1 MRRRRKLRS
10 VFEDPRMDYVVSG
23 LPLAPFAPLF
33 GLDAAALAV
42 HGARRVVADA
52 RPGYPCRVSLEDAAP
67 GESLLLLNWRHL
79 DGDTPYRS
87 DGPIFVREA
96 ATASARF
103 RSVIPGQQLSRLLS
117 VRAYDGDGG
126 MRDADVVEGVALE
139 ALVARFFADPAVA
152 FLHVHNARRGCY
164 ACRIDRG

>member
-1 MRRRRKLRS
+1 
-10 VFEDPRMDYVVSG
+10 MDYIVSG
-23 LPLAPFAPLF
+23 LPLAPFAPLC

-52 RPGYPCRVSLEDAAP
+52 RPGYLCRVTLEDAAP

-103 RSVIPGQQLSRLLS
+103 RNAIPGQQLSRLLS

-126 MRDADVVEGVALE
+126 MHDADVVEGVALE
-139 ALVARFFADPAVA
+139 ALVARLFADARVA

>member
-1 MRRRRKLRS
+1 
-10 VFEDPRMDYVVSG
+10 MDYIVSG

-52 RPGYPCRVSLEDAAP
+52 RPGDPCRVTLEDAAP
-67 GESLLLLNWRHL
+67 GESLFLLNWRRL

-96 ATASARF
+96 AAASARF
-103 RSVIPGQQLSRLLS
+103 RNAIPEQQRGRLLS

-126 MRDADVVEGVALE
+126 MRDADVVEGIALE
-139 ALVARFFADPAVA
+139 ARVARFFADARIV

-164 ACRIDRG
+164 ACRIDHG

>member
-1 MRRRRKLRS
+1 
-10 VFEDPRMDYVVSG
+10 MDYLLSG
-23 LPLAPFAPLF
+23 LPLAPFASLF
-33 GLDAAALAV
+33 GMDAASLAL

-52 RPGYPCRVSLEDAAP
+52 QPGYPCRVTLEDAAP

-87 DGPIFVREA
+87 DGPIFVRESA
-96 ATASARF
+96 KASARF
-103 RSVIPGQQLSRLLS
+103 RNAIPAQQRGRLLS
-117 VRAYDGDGG
+117 VRAYDGEGG

-139 ALVARFFADPAVA
+139 ALVARFFADARVA